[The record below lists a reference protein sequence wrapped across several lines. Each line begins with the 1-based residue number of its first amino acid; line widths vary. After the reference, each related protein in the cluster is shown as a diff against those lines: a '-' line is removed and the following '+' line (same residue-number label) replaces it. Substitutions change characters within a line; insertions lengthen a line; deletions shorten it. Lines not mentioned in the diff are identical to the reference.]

1 MATNDKAV
9 RQEYFDNEGTNVE
22 IETVTD
28 ETRPEEPKPWDP
40 DKIRIH
46 TKPYSLRQINDMIA
60 DQDIDL
66 APDFQRFYVWKTRQ
80 KSRLI
85 ESILLGIPMPSF
97 YFTEDKDGK
106 LQVVDGLQ
114 RLSTIYG
121 FARKNDFTLDD
132 VEYLDELRG
141 FRYDQLPQVFRRRFD
156 GTQIFANVIDPQTP
170 YPVKFDVFKR
180 INTAGSPLNAQEIRH
195 CMSTPKARTFLK
207 QFADNEAFHIATGFA
222 LRNHIRM
229 ADREV
234 ALRFCAFRKLGVK
247 EYKKFESFD
256 SFLGEMLDHLN
267 RMSTKEVKYLLGEFE
282 RAMKLA
288 HALFGEH
295 AFRKWPKGVTSRNPI
310 NRALFEIW
318 AVVLTQHQEKH
329 ILPLKK
335 KIVDRARD
343 AMTRDDKFL
352 AAISQ
357 GTGDTRKVEYRFN
370 KVAKIVEEAQK

>member
-1 MATNDKAV
+1 
-9 RQEYFDNEGTNVE
+9 
-22 IETVTD
+22 
-28 ETRPEEPKPWDP
+28 
-40 DKIRIH
+40 
-46 TKPYSLRQINDMIA
+46 
-60 DQDIDL
+60 
-66 APDFQRFYVWKTRQ
+66 
-80 KSRLI
+80 
-85 ESILLGIPMPSF
+85 
-97 YFTEDKDGK
+97 
-106 LQVVDGLQ
+106 
-114 RLSTIYG
+114 
-121 FARKNDFTLDD
+121 
-132 VEYLDELRG
+132 
-141 FRYDQLPQVFRRRFD
+141 
-156 GTQIFANVIDPQTP
+156 
-170 YPVKFDVFKR
+170 
-180 INTAGSPLNAQEIRH
+180 
-195 CMSTPKARTFLK
+195 MSTPRARTFLK
-207 QFADNEAFHIATGFA
+207 QFADNDAFHIATGFA

-267 RMSTKEVKYLLGEFE
+267 RMSTKEVTDLLGEFE
-282 RAMKLA
+282 RAMNLA

-318 AVVLTQHQEKH
+318 AVVLTQHQAKH

-343 AMTRDDKFL
+343 AMTKDDKFL

-357 GTGDTRKVEYRFN
+357 GTGDRRKVEYRFN